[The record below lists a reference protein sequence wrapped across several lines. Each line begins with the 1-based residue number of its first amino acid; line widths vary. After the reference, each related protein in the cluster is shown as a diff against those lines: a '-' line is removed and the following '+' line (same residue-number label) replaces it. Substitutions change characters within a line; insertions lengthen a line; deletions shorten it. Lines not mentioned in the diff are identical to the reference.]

1 MSTTL
6 ELPHV
11 LDCTVSACS
20 YNHSDACSAA
30 AVTIGSTPDA
40 TCRTFIPLGVK
51 GGLDRV
57 TSFVGACSKADC
69 SHNSQLE
76 CTAPSVCIGADTADC
91 LTYSAR

>member
-1 MSTTL
+1 MSAIL
-6 ELPHV
+6 ELP
-11 LDCTVSACS
+11 TVSGCAVESCS
-20 YNHSDACSAA
+20 YNRDDACSAA

-40 TCRTFIPLGVK
+40 ACTTFIPLGIK

-57 TSFVGACSKADC
+57 TSFVGACAKADC

-76 CTAPSVCIGADTADC
+76 CTAPSVRIGADTADC

>member
-20 YNHSDACSAA
+20 YNHADACNAA
-30 AVTIGSTPDA
+30 AVTIGSSPDA

-69 SHNSQLE
+69 THNSHLE
-76 CTAPSVCIGADTADC
+76 CTASSVRIGADAADC
-91 LTYSAR
+91 LTYEAH